1 MRSPFKTALAVAVCV
16 FVAWP
21 VIAQEAG
28 QGGTPQGRP
37 VAKAK
42 KAAGAATARP
52 QAAEQAAEQAAPS
65 GPSPAVLD
73 DVRRDEEAVA
83 TGMGLS
89 YDPEGRR
96 DPFVSPAEAV
106 EFEQIGQCEG
116 EGSECWLISEIALV
130 GIMGRRGG
138 PVALVIGPDGYGASL
153 RAGDKLYDGEVLR
166 VDSVGGK
173 VVFRQQV
180 SDPTRIKPY
189 RDIEK
194 KLSMTGEGG
203 L

>member
-1 MRSPFKTALAVAVCV
+1 MRSSFKTAMTVAVCV
-16 FVAWP
+16 FLAWP
-21 VIAQEAG
+21 VLAQETEEK
-28 QGGTPQGRP
+28 GTPQGRP

-42 KAAGAATARP
+42 KAAGAAAARP
-52 QAAEQAAEQAAPS
+52 QAAGQIAPS
-65 GPSPAVLD
+65 GPSPVVLD
-73 DVRRDEEAVA
+73 DVRRAEEAVA
-83 TGMGLS
+83 TGRGLS

-106 EFEQIGQCEG
+106 EFEQVGQCEG

-138 PVALVIGPDGYGASL
+138 AVALVVGPDGYGASL
-153 RAGDKLYDGEVLR
+153 RAGNKLYDGEVLR
-166 VDSVGGK
+166 VDSVRG
-173 VVFRQQV
+173 VVAFRQQV

-194 KLSMTGEGG
+194 KLSNTGEGG

>member
-1 MRSPFKTALAVAVCV
+1 MRSPFRTAMAVAVCV
-16 FVAWP
+16 FLAWP
-21 VIAQEAG
+21 VIAQEAE

-42 KAAGAATARP
+42 KAAGAAAARP
-52 QAAEQAAEQAAPS
+52 QAAEQTAPS
-65 GPSPAVLD
+65 DSSPAVLD

-83 TGMGLS
+83 TGRGLS

-106 EFEQIGQCEG
+106 EFEQVGQCEG

-138 PVALVIGPDGYGASL
+138 AVALVIGPDGYGASL
-153 RAGDKLYDGEVLR
+153 RAGNKLYDGEVLR
-166 VDSVGGK
+166 VDSVRGT